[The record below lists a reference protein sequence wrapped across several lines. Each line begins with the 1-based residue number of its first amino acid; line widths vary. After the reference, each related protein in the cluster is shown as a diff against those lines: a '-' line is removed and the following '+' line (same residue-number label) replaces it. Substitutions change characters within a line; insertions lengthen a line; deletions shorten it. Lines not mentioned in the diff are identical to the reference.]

1 MNLPLMAQSTA
12 FDKLYKLY
20 SEKKYFKFISQ
31 FKENENILSENEK
44 NICNVFYFGLLNNR
58 TESEKYFKLEL
69 ISDSSIPDSAKKDL
83 YSTSILNNVWLGNYK
98 KAGEETEIV
107 LKNYSALIKSKDK
120 EDYENSLIIWKS
132 LAGLGRQEVV
142 KKSDVKIKMKK
153 DIAGL
158 YNIPVVCNNNTL
170 DFVFDSGANFSTIT
184 ETQAKNFNITLTSG
198 RIKVGT
204 ITEKKVDAVIGYSNS
219 FFMGD
224 MEIKNTVF
232 LVMPDEVL
240 SFAGGMYKINGIIGF
255 PIMEAMGEV
264 SFSKDGEFIVPL
276 NISESN
282 LKNLVVDGFNPV
294 IEVDYKNNPLAFTFD
309 TGAKT
314 TLLYAP
320 FLEEYKNEVTAQYKL
335 EEVKFEGAGGETT
348 VPGYRLK
355 QVEFSVANDK
365 TILPKVSLLSESIKN
380 NGELFYG
387 NLGQDFI
394 SKFDYMVLNF
404 KNMFVDF
411 K

>member
-31 FKENENILSENEK
+31 FKENENTLSENEK

-58 TESEKYFKLEL
+58 AESEKYFKPEL

-83 YSTSILNNVWLGNYK
+83 YSTSILNNVWLGNYI

-120 EDYENSLIIWKS
+120 EDYENSFIIWKS

-170 DFVFDSGANFSTIT
+170 EFVFDSGANFSTIT
-184 ETQAKNFNITLTSG
+184 ETQAKNFNITLTSR

-232 LVMPDEVL
+232 LVVPDEFL

-294 IEVDYKNNPLAFTFD
+294 IEVDYKKNPLAFTFD

-335 EEVKFEGAGGETT
+335 EDVKFEGAGGETT
-348 VPGYRLK
+348 VPGYRLT

-394 SKFDYMVLNF
+394 SNFNFMTLNF